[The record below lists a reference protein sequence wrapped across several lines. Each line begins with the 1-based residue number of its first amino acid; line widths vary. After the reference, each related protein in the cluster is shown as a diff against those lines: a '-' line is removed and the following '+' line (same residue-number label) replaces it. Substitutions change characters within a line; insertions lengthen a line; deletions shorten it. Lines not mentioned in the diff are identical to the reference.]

1 MGTYAAELAT
11 EPAPAGGPG
20 HGVPDASPHRP
31 GGDAAGAPGRPWVV
45 GRVGAPGDRLRLLCL
60 PQAGGSTGSF
70 APWRLAMGAPG
81 FELATVEL
89 PGRGVG
95 SAEPLPDTL
104 DELADAVVDGVRD
117 ELDRPYALFGHSFG
131 ALLAH
136 RVAVRVAERG
146 LRTPSAL
153 VVSAS
158 RAPHAEVRRR
168 VSHLADDELLAWLEG
183 FGGFPPE
190 LSRYPAYLA
199 YALRTVRRDLALV
212 EAYRPAAAVP
222 VDCPLHVFGGA
233 GDPLVGPEQL
243 ERWRECAGGAFTSRL
258 LPGGH
263 DYLFT
268 GAAAMTAALAST
280 LL

>member
-20 HGVPDASPHRP
+20 PGVADAPPHRH
-31 GGDAAGAPGRPWVV
+31 GGDAAGAAGRPWIV
-45 GRVGAPGDRLRLLCL
+45 GRVGGPEDRLRLLCL

-70 APWRLAMGAPG
+70 APWRLAMGLPG

-95 SAEPLPDTL
+95 SGETMPDTL
-104 DELADAVVDGVRD
+104 EELADAVIDGVRD
-117 ELDRPYALFGHSFG
+117 ELDMPYALFGHSFG
-131 ALLAH
+131 ALLGH
-136 RVAVRVAERG
+136 RIAVRVAERG
-146 LRTPSAL
+146 LRPPSAL

-158 RAPHAEVRRR
+158 RAPHAPVRKR
-168 VSHLADDELLAWLEG
+168 VSHLDDAGLLAWLEG

-190 LSRYPAYLA
+190 LSRYPAYLT

-212 EAYRPAAAVP
+212 EEYRPAAAVP
-222 VDCPLHVFGGA
+222 VGCPLHVFGGA
-233 GDPLVGPEQL
+233 EDPLVSGEQL
-243 ERWRECAGGAFTSRL
+243 ELWRECAAGGFTSRL

-268 GAAAMTAALAST
+268 GAAAMTAALAAT